1 MSNPFPQGSGPKV
14 RDETESEGV
23 KRARERDEGWTRQK
37 EAAGVAGGRVGGRQL
52 TRDNAPETEPEWTS
66 AGHSNLD
73 QRLSPPVSA
82 GPTYRQARAQAQ
94 APGSLSRSGSRSG
107 SESGTPEGVACNHGA
122 PAVLPGPGAAIRPVA
137 ARSAGGTRGPL
148 PTLPPS
154 LPCSLQVRPAT
165 AGAGLPPGLAAQGP
179 LRGPAVAPGHG
190 DSPRRQPRA
199 AASVPRPNWDR
210 SRGGVRGRGNVIAAS
225 APRNLGSR
233 APIATLQP
241 ETPSPD
247 PRHCVLGQIQTSH
260 PKPRILRNRPP
271 SPSPTL
277 GHRVSAP
284 DCGMPSPSGRPRPS
298 DSGDPSPHP
307 ALGPGPISPSV
318 GVPAPAQQGF

>member
-1 MSNPFPQGSGPKV
+1 MRLSQ
-14 RDETESEGV
+14 RGV
-23 KRARERDEGWTRQK
+23 KRARARDGGWTRQK
-37 EAAGVAGGRVGGRQL
+37 EAAGVAGGGRVGGRQL
-52 TRDNAPETEPEWTS
+52 TGDNAPETEPEWTS
-66 AGHSNLD
+66 EGHSNLD

-82 GPTYRQARAQAQ
+82 GPTYRQGRAQAQ
-94 APGSLSRSGSRSG
+94 APGSLSGSGSRSG
-107 SESGTPEGVACNHGA
+107 SESGTPEGVARNPGA
-122 PAVLPGPGAAIRPVA
+122 PAVLPGPAAAIRPVE

-148 PTLPPS
+148 PALLPS
-154 LPCSLQVRPAT
+154 LPCSLQVRLAT
-165 AGAGLPPGLAAQGP
+165 EGAGLPPGLAARGP

-241 ETPSPD
+241 ETPFLD

-260 PKPRILRNRPP
+260 PSLGLGPQPLDLGSSGTAPR

-277 GHRVSAP
+277 RHRVSAP
-284 DCGMPSPSGRPRPS
+284 GLWDALSQWAAEALGLGRPLLCAT
-298 DSGDPSPHP
+298 HP

-318 GVPAPAQQGF
+318 GVPASAQQSF